1 MAKTKKSKIDNVW
14 TYNFAELPEVRDAI
28 KQIIIPKL
36 KAVRDNRRPMEDDW
50 MRFYNMW
57 NVHHDA
63 AHTYSGRAKLYI
75 PEVRKNV
82 EAQARQ
88 LTEAMFPS
96 EDFFTCSPGSAGTR
110 RGAQTQKSIRMWQ
123 IEQAQLRTKM
133 HVFNRQ
139 EVLFGTSPAYICWRK
154 DVEHAFRRARDPKS
168 GKIGV
173 TRELIE
179 IYNGPEFMVR
189 DLFKWYALNPHKPD
203 ILEDGCAEYFSS
215 NLFDLETKDKAGQLY
230 GKDEIL
236 KGNSDAYKLQQME
249 RDIERAETL
258 GLWIDPS
265 QGYSGAA
272 SLNPEDSDKLG
283 TYLTATIYAKIAV
296 PQACLPE
303 EDPSLGIP
311 FKIEIY
317 NDEHVGFA
325 GRNPFFHQRPPYV
338 IGKYI
343 LPNADEFYGQGIP
356 KATQY
361 MQYEMNSKAEQAM
374 DSATLALNPIAFI
387 DPAMAAQTNNFEI
400 EPGAIWYVNPQAA
413 KLAAMPDVTAT
424 GYNAIGMLSAKMQS
438 YSDLSP
444 ALPPQLQGKSRTAT
458 QADIIDRAAST
469 DSKTFQLQNEILV
482 LQPLMEMWESLTDQN
497 IEEDQVIMILGRKA
511 ADWKQTLVTKNHT
524 IGRYKYFWKVASY
537 QQNKQILSRQ
547 IIDMMKVAGSLPP
560 QEQQKLNFQYAEAVR
575 WLWTEGFQL
584 PDADN
589 IVGQDDN
596 MSAMDPEVALKML
609 ELGMEVDI
617 LPGDDDQKFIQ
628 VFNAQLEKTK
638 DGWMKDQIVK
648 QIFMHQV
655 QLQKKQAQ
663 QRLMMDQLKAQLQ
676 QQAAQQN
683 QIIVNNGQGGQ
694 GGQSGSGTQ
703 GSGNRTQLSPNTS
716 VGAMG
721 KGVRA

>member
-1 MAKTKKSKIDNVW
+1 MAKAKKPKIDNVW
-14 TYNFAELPEVRDAI
+14 TYNFAQIPEVRDAI
-28 KQIIIPKL
+28 KRVIIPKL
-36 KAVRDNRRPMEDDW
+36 KAVRENRRPMEDDW

-57 NVHHDA
+57 NVKHDS
-63 AHTYSGRAKLYI
+63 AHTYNGRAKLYI

-96 EDFFTCSPGSAGTR
+96 DDFMSCSPGSAGTR
-110 RGAQTQKSIRMWQ
+110 RGAQLQKSIRMWQ

-133 HVFNRQ
+133 HIFNRQ
-139 EVLFGTSPAYICWRK
+139 EVLYGTSPAYVCWRK
-154 DVEHAFRRARDPKS
+154 DVEHAFRRARDS
-168 GKIGV
+168 RTGKIGI
-173 TRELIE
+173 TRDLVE
-179 IYNGPEFMVR
+179 IYNGPDYMVR

-203 ILEDGCAEYFSS
+203 ILEDGCAEYRVV
-215 NLFDLETKDKAGQLY
+215 NRFDIETKAKAGLLY

-236 KGNSDAYKLQQME
+236 EGNTDAYRMEQLE
-249 RDIERAETL
+249 RDIQRAETL
-258 GLWIDPS
+258 GLFIDPN
-265 QGYSGAA
+265 QGYAGAA
-272 SLNPEDSDKLG
+272 SLNSGDDGKLG
-283 TYLTATIYAKIAV
+283 NYLEAVVYAKIAIA
-296 PQACLPE
+296 QACLPE
-303 EDPSLGIP
+303 EDPELGIP
-311 FKIEIY
+311 LKIEIF
-317 NDEHVGFA
+317 NDEHIGFA

-338 IGKYI
+338 VGKYI

-356 KATQY
+356 QATQY

-400 EPGAIWYVNPQAA
+400 EPGAIWYVSPAAA
-413 KLAAMPDVTAT
+413 KLASMPDVTAT
-424 GYNAIGMLSAKMQS
+424 GYNAIAMLSSKMQS

-458 QADIIDRAAST
+458 QADIIDRAAT
-469 DSKTFQLQNEILV
+469 IDNKTFQLQNEILV

-511 ADWKQTLVTKNHT
+511 ADWKQVLITKNHT

-537 QQNKQILSRQ
+537 QQNKQILARQ

-560 QEQQKLNFQYAEAVR
+560 QEQQKLNFQYAEAVK
-575 WLWTEGFQL
+575 WLWVEGFQL
-584 PDADN
+584 PDAEN

-596 MSAMDPEVALKML
+596 MQSMEPEVALKML
-609 ELGMEVDI
+609 SLGMEVDI
-617 LPGDDDQKFIQ
+617 NPGDDDQKFIQ
-628 VFNAQLEKTK
+628 LFSAALEKTK
-638 DGWMKDQIVK
+638 DSWLKDQLTT
-648 QIFMHQV
+648 QIFLHQA
-655 QLQKKQAQ
+655 QLSKKQAQ
-663 QRLMMDQLKAQLQ
+663 QRLMMDQLRSQLQ

-683 QIIVNNGQGGQ
+683 QIIVNNGGGQ
-694 GGQSGSGTQ
+694 QGSGAQ

-716 VGAMG
+716 VGALG